1 MTYEPTAIGDVSARP
16 NGDRWT
22 LVFVRDLKHPPEKVW
37 AALTDPA
44 QLAKWSPYT
53 TDRNLGSTGDAVL
66 TMIDGESSEDLP
78 GTVTQAEPVKLL
90 EYTWGGD
97 LLRWELVPTAA
108 GTQLTLLHTVEDKE
122 WLAKVA
128 AGWHICLDVAEHLMD
143 GNEIEPIRGDDAMN
157 HGWPGLADAYTKK
170 LLP

>member
-1 MTYEPTAIGDVSARP
+1 MTYEPTPIGDVSARP

-44 QLAKWSPYT
+44 QLGKWSPYT
-53 TDRNLGSTGDAVL
+53 TDRNLGSTGDATI
-66 TMIDGESSEDLP
+66 TMIDGESSEDMP
-78 GTVTQAEPVKLL
+78 ATVTQAEPVKLL

-122 WLAKVA
+122 WIAKVA
-128 AGWHICLDVAEHLMD
+128 AGWHVCLDVAEHLLD
-143 GNEIEPIRGDDAMN
+143 GNEIPPIRGEDAKN
-157 HGWPGLADAYTKK
+157 HGWTELAAAYEDK
-170 LLP
+170 LS